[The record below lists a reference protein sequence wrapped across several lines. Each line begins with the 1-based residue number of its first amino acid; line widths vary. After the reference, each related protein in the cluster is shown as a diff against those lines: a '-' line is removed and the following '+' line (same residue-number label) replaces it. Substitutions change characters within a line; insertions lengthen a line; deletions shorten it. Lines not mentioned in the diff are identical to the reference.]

1 MKLNHDTRLSG
12 CENTDM
18 WCKWCPQD
26 TENEV
31 NTDMMQEVKIAGSR
45 VGVLIGKAGATK
57 KDLETKTNTTITV
70 DSKEGIVKVEA
81 SDENT
86 IPLLRAVE
94 IINAIN
100 RGFSPERA
108 FEMIEDED
116 LLLDVIDLSAM
127 AEGPRQLDRLRGRI
141 IGKDGRAR
149 EQIEDMTDVEIS
161 VFGKTVALIGYPE
174 QMKTARA
181 AIDMLI
187 EGVPHENVFA
197 FLDKKKKESKQ
208 DMISYY
214 Y

>member
-1 MKLNHDTRLSG
+1 
-12 CENTDM
+12 
-18 WCKWCPQD
+18 
-26 TENEV
+26 
-31 NTDMMQEVKIAGSR
+31 MMQEVKIAGSR
-45 VGVLIGKAGATK
+45 VGVLIGKGGATK
-57 KDLETKTNTTITV
+57 RELEAKTHATITI
-70 DSKEGIVKVEA
+70 DSKEGIVKVEGT
-81 SDENT
+81 EEHT
-86 IPLLRAVE
+86 ISLLRSVE

-100 RGFSPERA
+100 CGFSPERA

-116 LLLDVIDLSAM
+116 LLLEVIDLSGM
-127 AEGPRQLDRLRGRI
+127 ADGPRQLDRLRGRI

-161 VFGKTVALIGYPE
+161 VFGKTVAVIGYPE
-174 QMKTARA
+174 QLKTARA

-197 FLDKKKKESKQ
+197 FLDRKKKEAKQ

>member
-1 MKLNHDTRLSG
+1 MI
-12 CENTDM
+12 
-18 WCKWCPQD
+18 
-26 TENEV
+26 
-31 NTDMMQEVKIAGSR
+31 QEIKIAGSR
-45 VGVLIGKAGATK
+45 VGVLIGKGGSTK
-57 KDLETKTNTTITV
+57 KELEKKTRTTRTI
-70 DSKEGIVKVEA
+70 DSKEGLVKVEG
-81 SDENT
+81 SEEDT
-86 IPLLRAVE
+86 ILLLRAVE
-94 IINAIN
+94 VINAVN

-116 LLLDVIDLSAM
+116 LLLEVIDLGTM
-127 AEGPRQLDRLRGRI
+127 ADGPRQLDRLRGRI

-174 QMKTARA
+174 QLRTARA

-197 FLDKKKKESKQ
+197 FLDRKKKEARQ

>member
-1 MKLNHDTRLSG
+1 MI
-12 CENTDM
+12 
-18 WCKWCPQD
+18 
-26 TENEV
+26 
-31 NTDMMQEVKIAGSR
+31 QELKVATSR

-57 KDLETKTNTTITV
+57 KELESKTHTTISI
-70 DSKEGIVKVEA
+70 DSKEGLVKVEGA
-81 SDENT
+81 EENA

-100 RGFSPERA
+100 AGFSPERA

-116 LLLDVIDLSAM
+116 LLLDIIDLSRTADNIK
-127 AEGPRQLDRLRGRI
+127 QLDRLRGRI

-149 EQIEDMTDVEIS
+149 EQIENMTDVDLS
-161 VFGKTVALIGYPE
+161 VFGHTVALIGYPE
-174 QMKTARA
+174 QMKVARA

-197 FLDKKKKESKQ
+197 FLDKKKKEAKQ

>member
-1 MKLNHDTRLSG
+1 LRGEPGPHNP
-12 CENTDM
+12 EYQEEIN
-18 WCKWCPQD
+18 
-26 TENEV
+26 
-31 NTDMMQEVKIAGSR
+31 MMQEVKIAGSR

-57 KDLETKTNTTITV
+57 KDLETKTHTTITV
-70 DSKEGIVKVEA
+70 DSKEGLVKVEA
-81 SDENT
+81 TDENT
-86 IPLLRAVE
+86 ISLLRAVE

-174 QMKTARA
+174 QLKTARA
-181 AIDMLI
+181 AVDMLI

>member
-1 MKLNHDTRLSG
+1 ML
-12 CENTDM
+12 
-18 WCKWCPQD
+18 
-26 TENEV
+26 
-31 NTDMMQEVKIAGSR
+31 QEVKIAGSR
-45 VGVLIGKAGATK
+45 VGVLIGKGGETK
-57 KDLETKTNTTITV
+57 KELETKTQTTITV
-70 DSKEGIVKVEA
+70 DSKEGLVRVEA
-81 SDENT
+81 AEENT

-116 LLLDVIDLSAM
+116 LLLDVIDLAAM
-127 AEGPRQLDRLRGRI
+127 ADGPRQLDRLRGRI

-149 EQIEDMTDVEIS
+149 EQIEDMTDTEIS

-174 QMKTARA
+174 QLKTARA

-197 FLDKKKKESKQ
+197 FLDRKKKESKQ

>member
-1 MKLNHDTRLSG
+1 LDYQGSSLFKI
-12 CENTDM
+12 
-18 WCKWCPQD
+18 K
-26 TENEV
+26 V
-31 NTDMMQEVKIAGSR
+31 NIEMMQEVRIAGSR
-45 VGVLIGKAGATK
+45 VGVLIGKAGVTK
-57 KDLETKTNTTITV
+57 KDLETKTHTIITV
-70 DSKEGIVKVEA
+70 DSKEGLIKVEA
-81 SDENT
+81 TDENT
-86 IPLLRAVE
+86 ISLLRAVE
-94 IINAIN
+94 VINAIN

-116 LLLDVIDLSAM
+116 LLLDVVDLSAL
-127 AEGPRQLDRLRGRI
+127 ADSPRQLDRLRGRI

-187 EGVPHENVFA
+187 EGIPHENVFA

>member
-1 MKLNHDTRLSG
+1 
-12 CENTDM
+12 
-18 WCKWCPQD
+18 
-26 TENEV
+26 
-31 NTDMMQEVKIAGSR
+31 MMQEVKIAGSR

-57 KDLETKTNTTITV
+57 KDLETKTHTTITV
-70 DSKEGIVKVEA
+70 DSKEGLVKVEA
-81 SDENT
+81 ADENT
-86 IPLLRAVE
+86 IPLLRTVE

-108 FEMIEDED
+108 FEMIDDED

-127 AEGPRQLDRLRGRI
+127 ADGPRQLDRLRGRI

-174 QMKTARA
+174 QLKTARA

-197 FLDKKKKESKQ
+197 FLDRKKKESKQ